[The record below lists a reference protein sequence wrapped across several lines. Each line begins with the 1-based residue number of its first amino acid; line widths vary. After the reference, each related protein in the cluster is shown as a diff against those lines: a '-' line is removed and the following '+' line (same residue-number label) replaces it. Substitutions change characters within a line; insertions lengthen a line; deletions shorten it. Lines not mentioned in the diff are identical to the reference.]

1 MNFEVPALYKSEM
14 GLTCV
19 PIPLAPLLN
28 KTLLTRGIVREI
40 WEWERH
46 GNERDKEMK
55 EKKGLLLLTAYVC
68 MTLSLL
74 SSEVWVKR
82 VKVKIG

>member
-19 PIPLAPLLN
+19 LIPLAPLVN
-28 KTLLTRGIVREI
+28 KTLFTRGIVREI

-46 GNERDKEMK
+46 SNEGD
-55 EKKGLLLLTAYVC
+55 
-68 MTLSLL
+68 
-74 SSEVWVKR
+74 
-82 VKVKIG
+82 IGMRETWE

>member
-28 KTLLTRGIVREI
+28 QTLFSRGIVREL
-40 WEWERH
+40 WEWERQV
-46 GNERDKEMK
+46 NERDREK
-55 EKKGLLLLTAYVC
+55 EKKR
-68 MTLSLL
+68 
-74 SSEVWVKR
+74 KR
-82 VKVKIG
+82 GYYC

>member
-14 GLTCV
+14 GLTCI
-19 PIPLAPLLN
+19 PIPLALLLN
-28 KTLLTRGIVREI
+28 KTLFTRGIVREI

-46 GNERDKEMK
+46 GNERDKETK
-55 EKKGLLLLTAYVC
+55 EKKGILLLTAYVH

-74 SSEVWVKR
+74 SSQVWVKR